1 MEKLGWLVVILV
13 VGAVVWVGSKLGSA
27 NDPPAAAAPAPA
39 LTTTTAAP
47 DPGTT
52 STSRRR
58 HSHEPREHHDA
69 RDQTIAL
76 DAVLHPEDV
85 ESGIWHKTEASNETH
100 PCPQNDPDLSSLT
113 VTACAHR
120 TYLTSNKLG
129 AIDSIVRVFPDRRQA
144 RHYFEAVNNRGELGC
159 LVKSVRKFLAPAG
172 ARMRLLY
179 ARLQDRPA
187 LGDRTAVYLVAY
199 ELTFPNGASEGYPVE
214 LLRFQRGRANATLYY
229 SSVFSRDG
237 SRPCT
242 CELDDARR
250 VSKRLAAT

>member
-1 MEKLGWLVVILV
+1 MDKLGWVLLVLVVA
-13 VGAVVWVGSKLGSA
+13 AVAWVGSKLVSTD
-27 NDPPAAAAPAPA
+27 DPPASAAPAP
-39 LTTTTAAP
+39 TTTALG
-47 DPGTT
+47 PGGAQT
-52 STSRRR
+52 SGRRG
-58 HSHEPREHHDA
+58 SHDPRERHAAGDE
-69 RDQTIAL
+69 TIAL
-76 DAVLHPEDV
+76 EAVLHPEDV
-85 ESGIWHKTEASNETH
+85 ENGIWHETEASNKTR
-100 PCPQNDPDLSSLT
+100 PCPQNDPDLSSLL
-113 VTACAHR
+113 VTGYAHR
-120 TYLTSNKLG
+120 AYLTSNKLG
-129 AIDSIVRVFPDRRQA
+129 AIDSIVRVFPDRNQA
-144 RHYFEAVNNRGELGC
+144 RSYFEAVNNRGELAC

-199 ELTFPNGASEGYPVE
+199 ELTFPNGTREGYPVE

-229 SSVFSRDG
+229 SAVFSRDG

>member
-1 MEKLGWLVVILV
+1 VEKLGWALLILLA
-13 VGAVVWVGSKLGSA
+13 GAVIWVGSKLASTD
-27 NDPPAAAAPAPA
+27 DPPASAARVS
-39 LTTTTAAP
+39 TTTAPAP
-47 DPGTT
+47 DPGTPT
-52 STSRRR
+52 SGRRR
-58 HSHEPREHHDA
+58 SHEPREQHVA
-69 RDQTIAL
+69 GDQTIAL

-85 ESGIWHKTEASNETH
+85 ENGIWHETEASNETH

-113 VTACAHR
+113 VTGYAHR

-129 AIDSIVRVFPDRRQA
+129 AIDSIVRLFPNHEQA
-144 RHYFEAVNNRGELGC
+144 RRYFQAVNNPAELRC

-179 ARLQDRPA
+179 ARLQPRPA

-199 ELTFPNGASEGYPVE
+199 ELTFPDGAREGYPVE
-214 LLRFQRGRANATLYY
+214 LLRFQRGRGAATLYY

-250 VSKRLAAT
+250 VSRRLAGT

>member
-1 MEKLGWLVVILV
+1 MEKLGWIVLILV
-13 VGAVVWVGSKLGSA
+13 VGAVIWVGSKLASTGDPSA
-27 NDPPAAAAPAPA
+27 SAAPAP
-39 LTTTTAAP
+39 TTTAAAP
-47 DPGTT
+47 DPSTT
-52 STSRRR
+52 STPRRR
-58 HSHEPREHHDA
+58 HSHDPRERHDP

-85 ESGIWHKTEASNETH
+85 ENGIWHETEASNEAH

-113 VTACAHR
+113 VTAYAHR
-120 TYLTSNKLG
+120 TYLSSNKLG
-129 AIDSIVRVFPDRRQA
+129 AIDSIVRVFPNREQA
-144 RHYFEAVNNRGELGC
+144 RRYFEAVNNRGELGC
-159 LVKSVRKFLAPAG
+159 LVKSVGKFLAPAG
-172 ARMRLLY
+172 ARMRLVY

-187 LGDRTAVYLVAY
+187 LGDRTALYLVAY
-199 ELTFPNGASEGYPVE
+199 ELTFPNGTREGYPVE

>member
-1 MEKLGWLVVILV
+1 MEKLGWIVLVFV
-13 VGAVVWVGSKLGSA
+13 VGAVVWVGSKLASADGS
-27 NDPPAAAAPAPA
+27 PAAGTPVS
-39 LTTTTAAP
+39 TSTTALPGATATSAP
-47 DPGTT
+47 K
-52 STSRRR
+52 RR
-58 HSHEPREHHDA
+58 HSHEPRDRHDA

-76 DAVLHPEDV
+76 EAVLHPEDV
-85 ESGIWHKTEASNETH
+85 ENGIWHETPASNETH

-113 VTACAHR
+113 VTAYAHR

-129 AIDSIVRVFPDRRQA
+129 AIDSIVRVFPDRDQA
-144 RHYFEAVNNRGELGC
+144 RRYFEAVNNHGELGC
-159 LVKSVRKFLAPAG
+159 LVKSVRTFLAPAG

-199 ELTFPNGASEGYPVE
+199 ELTFPNGTREGYPVE